1 MGGCWRRAGTSIG
14 RSSRFSSLYLI
25 AEDIVAAIHPDW
37 KRTKPF
43 TKSHDFIEPDG
54 SKVEVKAY

>member
-1 MGGCWRRAGTSIG
+1 MDRRGLLACLVPGQ
-14 RSSRFSSLYLI
+14 I